1 MKIENRQK
9 FLLVG
14 AIVVVSLL
22 VADKIIIGPLV
33 AGWKERTVRI
43 AELKR
48 SIEQG
53 RQILQREDTIRHR
66 WDNMRTNT
74 LPDDVSLAENQ
85 VLRAF
90 DNWSRDSRISIS
102 GIKPQWKRTADDYM
116 TLECRADASGTIE
129 ALTRFLYNLEKDHLA
144 LKVEAVEIS
153 SRDNDGLQ
161 LTLALQV
168 SGLLL
173 NPLVQ

>member
-9 FLLVG
+9 FLLVA

-22 VADKIIIGPLV
+22 VADKLIVGPLV
-33 AGWKERTVRI
+33 SGWKERTVRI
-43 AELKR
+43 AELKKFI
-48 SIEQG
+48 SQG
-53 RQILQREDTIRHR
+53 DQILQREDTIRHR

-74 LPDDVSLAENQ
+74 LPDDMSLAENQ

-90 DNWSRDSRISIS
+90 DNWSRDSRISMS
-102 GIKPQWKRTADDYM
+102 GIKPQWKRTSDDYM
-116 TLECRADASGTIE
+116 TLECRADASGSIE
-129 ALTRFLYNLEKDHLA
+129 ALTRFLYHLEKDQLA

-153 SRDNDGLQ
+153 SRDNDGQQ

>member
-1 MKIENRQK
+1 MKTENRQK
-9 FLLVG
+9 FLLIA
-14 AIVVVSLL
+14 AIAVVSLL
-22 VADKIIIGPLV
+22 VADKIIVGPLV
-33 AGWKERTVRI
+33 SGWKERTVRI
-43 AELKR
+43 VELKR
-48 SIEQG
+48 SIAQG
-53 RQILQREDTIRHR
+53 KQILQREDTIRNR

-102 GIKPQWKRTADDYM
+102 GIKPQWKRTSDDYM
-116 TLECRADASGTIE
+116 TLECRADASGNIE
-129 ALTRFLYNLEKDHLA
+129 ALTRFLYNLEKDQLA

-153 SRDNDGLQ
+153 SRDNDGQQ

>member
-9 FLLVG
+9 FLLIG

-22 VADKIIIGPLV
+22 VADKIIIGPLL

-129 ALTRFLYNLEKDHLA
+129 ALTRFLYTLEKDHLA

>member
-1 MKIENRQK
+1 MKTENRQK
-9 FLLVG
+9 FLLIG

-22 VADKIIIGPLV
+22 VADKIIVGPLV
-33 AGWKERTVRI
+33 SGWKERTVRI
-43 AELKR
+43 AELKKFI
-48 SIEQG
+48 SQG
-53 RQILQREDTIRHR
+53 QQLLQREDTIHHR

-85 VLRAF
+85 VLKAF
-90 DNWSRDSRISIS
+90 DDWSRDSHISIS

-116 TLECRADASGTIE
+116 TLECRADASGNIE

-153 SRDNDGLQ
+153 SRDNDGQQ